1 MRNQNTENKMDMKEE
16 DDDSEDS
23 NEAKDQT
30 KEQKAEERKN
40 EQEKEQEENE
50 EKEEKTESQGSK
62 PAYETQLPSLPYLS
76 VLSGADPELG
86 SQLQEAAA
94 CGENWSP
101 PTLDPF

>member
-1 MRNQNTENKMDMKEE
+1 MKEE
-16 DDDSEDS
+16 DDESEES

-50 EKEEKTESQGSK
+50 EKEEEKTESQGSK
-62 PAYETQLPSLPYLS
+62 PACETQLPSLPYLS

-94 CGENWSP
+94 SGENWSP
-101 PTLDPF
+101 PTLAPF